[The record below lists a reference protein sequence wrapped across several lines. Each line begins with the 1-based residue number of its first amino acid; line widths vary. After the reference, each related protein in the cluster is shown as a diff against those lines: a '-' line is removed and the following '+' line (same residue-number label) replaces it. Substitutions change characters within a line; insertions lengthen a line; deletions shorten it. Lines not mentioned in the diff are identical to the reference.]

1 MGVCRLALVR
11 LSGGGC
17 DGGDKAAANP
27 CDRSVN
33 AVDVTEQQTKVD
45 DERDQR
51 KP

>member
-11 LSGGGC
+11 LTGGGC
-17 DGGDKAAANP
+17 DGGNP